1 MSASSSISGLSSGL
15 DTATIVTQL
24 MQLEAAPQTRLKTRL
39 TSQQSQLKS
48 LQALN
53 TQIAALGTSA
63 AAMAKA
69 SGWKV
74 YAATSSVTGVTATAG
89 TGAAEG
95 SVSVRV
101 DAVAAAHQL
110 TYATTAV
117 GTDTVVTNGTDVKLT
132 IGTAATQTLSTDGTL
147 TGLVNALNASGT
159 GVHASTVKLDDGSLR
174 LSVQASTT
182 GAAAA
187 FTLTD
192 STGAALLGGAA
203 VVTGTDAAVTIGADT
218 VHSATNT
225 FSGVLTGLDF
235 TVTAAAV
242 GQTATLSVTADGTS
256 AASKVK
262 SFVDAVNEVLSQIDT
277 LTSFNAA
284 TGTSGSLAS
293 ESSLREVRS
302 SLVNA
307 LYGAGTTSLADIGI
321 QTDRYGKLTFDS
333 DKFDTALKADA
344 GAVAERFTA
353 TGAAGFANRVQT
365 VATAASA
372 AYTGT
377 LTTSITGRSAGI
389 TSLQKSIDD
398 WTDRLELR
406 RTTMTRQFTAMET
419 ALSKMQSQSSW
430 LSAQISSLS
439 SNSSSN

>member
-69 SGWKV
+69 SNWKV
-74 YAATSSVTGVTATAG
+74 YAATSSLTGVTATAG
-89 TGAAEG
+89 TGAVEG
-95 SVSVRV
+95 NVSVRV

-110 TYATTAV
+110 TYATTAA

-159 GVHASTVKLDDGSLR
+159 GVHASTVRLDDGSLR
-174 LSVQASTT
+174 LSVQATTT

-192 STGAALLGGAA
+192 STGAALLGGAT
-203 VVTGTDAAVTIGADT
+203 VVSGTDAAVTIGTDT

-225 FSGVLTGLDF
+225 FSGVVTGLDF
-235 TVTAAAV
+235 TVSAAAV

-256 AASKVK
+256 ATAKVK

-307 LYGAGTTSLADIGI
+307 LYGAGNTSLADIGI

-333 DKFDTALKADA
+333 DKFDTALKADP
-344 GAVAERFTA
+344 GAVAARFTA
-353 TGAAGFANRVQT
+353 TGAAGYANRVQT

-372 AYTGT
+372 AHTGT

-389 TSLQKSIDD
+389 TSLQKSIDN

-419 ALSKMQSQSSW
+419 ALSKMQSQSDW
-430 LSAQISSLS
+430 LASQISSLS
-439 SNSSSN
+439 SNSSS

>member
-1 MSASSSISGLSSGL
+1 M
-15 DTATIVTQL
+15 
-24 MQLEAAPQTRLKTRL
+24 
-39 TSQQSQLKS
+39 
-48 LQALN
+48 
-53 TQIAALGTSA
+53 
-63 AAMAKA
+63 
-69 SGWKV
+69 
-74 YAATSSVTGVTATAG
+74 
-89 TGAAEG
+89 
-95 SVSVRV
+95 
-101 DAVAAAHQL
+101 
-110 TYATTAV
+110 
-117 GTDTVVTNGTDVKLT
+117 
-132 IGTAATQTLSTDGTL
+132 
-147 TGLVNALNASGT
+147 
-159 GVHASTVKLDDGSLR
+159 
-174 LSVQASTT
+174 
-182 GAAAA
+182 
-187 FTLTD
+187 
-192 STGAALLGGAA
+192 
-203 VVTGTDAAVTIGADT
+203 
-218 VHSATNT
+218 
-225 FSGVLTGLDF
+225 
-235 TVTAAAV
+235 
-242 GQTATLSVTADGTS
+242 
-256 AASKVK
+256 
-262 SFVDAVNEVLSQIDT
+262 
-277 LTSFNAA
+277 
-284 TGTSGSLAS
+284 
-293 ESSLREVRS
+293 RS